1 MIVAFDLVTPD
12 PDRLAA
18 FYVRALGSTR
28 HGVWLHLGAQ
38 RIRLVAAAGGAR
50 PYPADST
57 SADRWF
63 QHFAIVTTDIA
74 AACAA
79 ALAAGAVPI
88 TQGGPQF
95 LPAPAGGVRAWKFR
109 DPDGHPL
116 ELLQFPPDAIPPIW
130 RGGTGLQLG
139 IDHTAIS
146 VGDVDASIDYY
157 ARRFGF
163 TVASR
168 QINHG
173 IEQSRLDGLADA
185 RAEVVALQPPGDAT
199 PHLELLGYQ
208 PPGRP
213 SLFGPGDV
221 AATCIVLA
229 ATDDGCAC
237 DPDGHW
243 MRWGNADAYDA
254 ED

>member
-1 MIVAFDLVTPD
+1 VIVAFELVTPD

-18 FYVRALGSTR
+18 FYVDGLGCAR
-28 HGVWLHLGAQ
+28 QGACLHLGAQ
-38 RIRLVAAAGGAR
+38 RIRLVAAAADAR
-50 PYPADST
+50 PCPADST
-57 SADRWF
+57 AADRWF
-63 QHFAIVTTDIA
+63 QHFAIVTNDIA

-79 ALAAGAVPI
+79 ALSAGAVAI
-88 TQGGPQF
+88 TQGGPQH
-95 LPAPAGGVRAWKFR
+95 LPARAGGVHAWKFR

-116 ELLQFPPDAIPPIW
+116 ELLQFPPHAIPPAW
-130 RGGTGLQLG
+130 RNGHSLHLG
-139 IDHTAIS
+139 IDHSAIS

-173 IEQSRLDGLADA
+173 IEQSRLDGLAEA
-185 RAEVVALQPPGDAT
+185 RAEVVALHPPRDAT

-213 SLFGPGDV
+213 SPFVLGDV

-229 ATDDGCAC
+229 ANHDGGAP

-243 MRWGNADAYDA
+243 TRWRND
-254 ED
+254 